1 MPPALI
7 GRLKRPLETGLS
19 RLIQPDGTLPGDFRW
34 PDGEPALLAPSSV
47 SWRVFKNPVSLF
59 VGGVA
64 AVLLEL
70 AEPGVRTGV
79 WTHSTFRTHPLDRLR
94 RTGYAAM
101 MTVYGPRSRTEA
113 MIAGVTRRHAQ
124 VQGLTPDGRPY
135 RATDPDLLDWVH
147 ATASFGFLEAYHQ
160 LVAPVGAAERDTFYE
175 EGQAAAVLYGAL
187 SAPRSQA
194 GMDALFER
202 MADRLEPSPILHE
215 FLHIVRRMPA
225 LPVAL
230 RPLQGWLVDAAID
243 LVSEPLR
250 QRLDLGG
257 AGHLA
262 AWQRAVVRRAGAA
275 LEYLV
280 LETHPAVQA
289 SRRLGLPDDHLF
301 RGRSVDPVRRSDDAG
316 ADGTRID

>member
-1 MPPALI
+1 MAPALSQ
-7 GRLKRPLETGLS
+7 RLKRPFETGLS
-19 RLIQPDGTLPGDFRW
+19 RLIQPEGTGPDDFRW
-34 PDGEPALLAPSSV
+34 PAGEPALLAPSSV

-70 AEPGVRTGV
+70 AEPGVRSGV

-113 MIAGVTRRHAQ
+113 MIAGITRRHAQ
-124 VQGLTPDGRPY
+124 VQGHTPDGRPY

-147 ATASFGFLEAYHQ
+147 ATASFGFLEAYH
-160 LVAPVGAAERDTFYE
+160 LYVAPVSAAGRDTFYG

-194 GMDALFER
+194 GMDALFAR
-202 MADRLEPSPILHE
+202 MSGRLAPSPILHE

-225 LPVAL
+225 LPVML
-230 RPLQGWLVDAAID
+230 RPLQGLLVDAA
-243 LVSEPLR
+243 VTVVPAPLR
-250 QRLDLGG
+250 DRLDLGG
-257 AGHLA
+257 ARRLS
-262 AWQRAVVRRAGAA
+262 AWQRGFVLRAGAA
-275 LEYLV
+275 MERLV
-280 LETHPAVQA
+280 LVNHPAVQA
-289 SRRLGLPDDHLF
+289 SRRLGLPDDYLF
-301 RGRSVDPVRRSDDAG
+301 RG
-316 ADGTRID
+316 